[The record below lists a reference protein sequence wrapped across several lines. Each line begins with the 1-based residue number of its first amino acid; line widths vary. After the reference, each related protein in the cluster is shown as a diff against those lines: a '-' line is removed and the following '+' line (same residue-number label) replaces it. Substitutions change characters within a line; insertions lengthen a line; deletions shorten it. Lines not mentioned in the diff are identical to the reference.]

1 MNILFFVLCI
11 ISAFKWIFLLIYLV
25 LKMATAQEISY
36 DDLELSGYNELLPV
50 IPPEIEHNC
59 IACSPTN
66 PYGIKMRFFGNKAKG
81 EIISRLILKKNYC
94 GFPNFTHGGIITLI
108 LDELMAH
115 LLYLLYGRYGVTKS
129 IKVEFL
135 RPVLI
140 GKPFYV
146 RAVLAKPMETE
157 LTPDGI
163 SEVEVKSSIHAG
175 LNEMGKICASAQAS
189 MVILPD
195 ERFELLWKSQ
205 Q

>member
-1 MNILFFVLCI
+1 
-11 ISAFKWIFLLIYLV
+11 
-25 LKMATAQEISY
+25 MATAQDIAY
-36 DDLELSGYNELLPV
+36 DDFKHSGYSELLPV

-81 EIISRLILKKNYC
+81 EIISRMILEKNYC

-129 IKVEFL
+129 IKVDFL

-140 GKPFYV
+140 GKPIYI
-146 RAVLAKPMETE
+146 RAFLAKP
-157 LTPDGI
+157 LKSDVNPDDV
-163 SEVEVKSSIHAG
+163 SVCDVKSSIHAG
-175 LNEMGKICASAQAS
+175 LDESGKICASAHAS

-195 ERFELLWKSQ
+195 ERFELLWKSK
-205 Q
+205 